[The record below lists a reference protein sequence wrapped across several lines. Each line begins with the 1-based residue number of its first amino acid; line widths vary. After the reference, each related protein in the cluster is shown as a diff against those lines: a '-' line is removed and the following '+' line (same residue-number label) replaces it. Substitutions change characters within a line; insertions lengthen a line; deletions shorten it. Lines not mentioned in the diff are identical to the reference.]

1 MSSRRDYGYGLTAET
16 FRKVCCAVLGNI
28 SNSFSKFTSFTLIK
42 KYLFSKLII
51 ARITQLTFTC
61 SKSTIETIEKGVKYV
76 QTYFTPFSTVCIVDF
91 EQVNV
96 SRE

>member
-42 KYLFSKLII
+42 KYLSF
-51 ARITQLTFTC
+51 Q
-61 SKSTIETIEKGVKYV
+61 
-76 QTYFTPFSTVCIVDF
+76 
-91 EQVNV
+91 N
-96 SRE
+96 